1 MEGAVLDED
10 VDGAYLA
17 EDVEGAV
24 LAEDVEG
31 AVLDEDVD
39 GAYLAEGV
47 GGAAL
52 AEDMQDTEEAV
63 LAVGVKETLGCK
75 GVDGWEVALE
85 YEAEEW
91 GIGEGGV
98 WTSGKK
104 SGR

>member
-10 VDGAYLA
+10 VDGAY
-17 EDVEGAV
+17 

-63 LAVGVKETLGCK
+63 LAEGVKETLGCT
-75 GVDGWEVALE
+75 GVDVWEVALE

-91 GIGEGGV
+91 GIGDGGV
-98 WTSGKK
+98 WRSGKK